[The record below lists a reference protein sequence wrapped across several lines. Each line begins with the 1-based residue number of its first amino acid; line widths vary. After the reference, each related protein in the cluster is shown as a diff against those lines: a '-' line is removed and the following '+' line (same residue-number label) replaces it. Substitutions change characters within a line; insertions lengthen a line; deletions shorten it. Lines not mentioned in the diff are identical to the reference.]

1 MIWGSDCL
9 SWQPGGDGEPEPVEE
24 NEKEDT
30 IAASLRG
37 IVVQQGPRVQRRETL
52 YEPFV
57 GLWLAEQYKGRWKV
71 IGKYLRNMKQLERQI
86 LKEMQQSRLEATK

>member
-1 MIWGSDCL
+1 M
-9 SWQPGGDGEPEPVEE
+9 EE

-57 GLWLAEQYKGRWKV
+57 GLWLAEQYKGR
-71 IGKYLRNMKQLERQI
+71 
-86 LKEMQQSRLEATK
+86 